1 MLWYIE
7 GSKIYL
13 YYVINHEFAT
23 DFLVDKYFST
33 FTKLCFF
40 KAKSPKL
47 FGHFF
52 NPYISMNL
60 DDFELCV
67 GPFAFD
73 YVVYPIHETMCFK
86 PTSHVLCANPC
97 SSNFVVD
104 PNHKKLCFISIY
116 DFFCPFSF
124 VVGTYAYDSS
134 FPSNYDAMIFRFKV
148 GEGTNLEFPIREF
161 ILKCQFLAIDDKEMK
176 NVNKGVEES
185 VSMLSSR

>member
-13 YYVINHEFAT
+13 YYVINHEFAS

-33 FTKLCFF
+33 STKLCFF

-73 YVVYPIHETMCFK
+73 CVVYPIHETMCFK

-97 SSNFVVD
+97 SSNLLLILTI
-104 PNHKKLCFISIY
+104 KKLCFISIY
-116 DFFCPFSF
+116 DFFVLFPLLLVHMHMIFF
-124 VVGTYAYDSS
+124 FLLIMMLWFLDLKVVKGQILSSLLESS
-134 FPSNYDAMIFRFKV
+134 FW
-148 GEGTNLEFPIREF
+148 
-161 ILKCQFLAIDDKEMK
+161 
-176 NVNKGVEES
+176 NVNFLQLIIRQWK
-185 VSMLSSR
+185 M